1 MNIQNGN
8 IEFGKKIQKEI
19 WIRLVPAV
27 IFFVYGLFI
36 WNDNQLLAVEAL
48 LIAGLFVLQIVGEL
62 IKLSETRRKFTRME
76 YRSPSWEKND
86 SAPYKTITQVV
97 IPAYVVGGILL
108 MIWFAG
114 RQ

>member
-8 IEFGKKIQKEI
+8 IEFGRKIQKGI

-27 IFFVYGLFI
+27 IFFIYGLFI
-36 WNDNQLLAVEAL
+36 WNDSQLMAVESL
-48 LIAGLFVLQIVGEL
+48 LVAGLFALQIVGEL
-62 IKLSETRRKFTRME
+62 IKLSKMRRTLTRME

-86 SAPYKTITQVV
+86 SAPYKAITQVV
-97 IPAYVVGGILL
+97 IPAYVVGGMLL

>member
-8 IEFGKKIQKEI
+8 IEFSKKIQKGI

-27 IFFVYGLFI
+27 IFFIYGLFI
-36 WNDNQLLAVEAL
+36 WNDSQLMAVESL
-48 LIAGLFVLQIVGEL
+48 LVAGLFALQIVGEL
-62 IKLSETRRKFTRME
+62 IKLSKMRRTLTRME

-86 SAPYKTITQVV
+86 SAPYKAITQVV